1 MNIAGGLVVPWDRPV
16 YRETPVGHLV
26 PEYALAGGR
35 ERPQLFR
42 KRIPKGSGVTG
53 PPIGER
59 ELELVDELVFV
70 GLLPDL
76 DEPVRLDLRVVHA
89 HRRGGVHEV
98 NGEVSEADDGLVVAE
113 HLVRVG
119 RVERLGAAWAGRVA
133 PQRLDARENPVEL
146 RQRRGAPHADRGV
159 SVAHVFLPV
168 LVELLGRRGALGRRV
183 PRPLR
188 RGSVLHSRFL
198 KKVKKKEKTQRES
211 M

>member
-1 MNIAGGLVVPWDRPV
+1 MVLEITVRGAVDVPHGHGLDALMNIAGGLVVPWDRPV

-76 DEPVRLDLRVVHA
+76 DEPVDWTCA
-89 HRRGGVHEV
+89 
-98 NGEVSEADDGLVVAE
+98 
-113 HLVRVG
+113 
-119 RVERLGAAWAGRVA
+119 
-133 PQRLDARENPVEL
+133 
-146 RQRRGAPHADRGV
+146 
-159 SVAHVFLPV
+159 
-168 LVELLGRRGALGRRV
+168 
-183 PRPLR
+183 
-188 RGSVLHSRFL
+188 
-198 KKVKKKEKTQRES
+198 
-211 M
+211 